1 MKRKENYE
9 EKIIN
14 VLQRKVSEM
23 SNELETLENL
33 LDRKQQYSR
42 RNSIFIHWISK
53 RKGEDKDEQALTL
66 GKLLKN
72 PI

>member
-1 MKRKENYE
+1 MKQKGRKEKMKRKENYE

-33 LDRKQQYSR
+33 LDRKQ
-42 RNSIFIHWISK
+42 
-53 RKGEDKDEQALTL
+53 
-66 GKLLKN
+66 
-72 PI
+72 